1 MQLDITQIARHDK
14 CEEEEKRKFDRVVR
28 HVALFFPSVH
38 TKDRRQTNGHKA
50 DVHRY
55 DKRTK

>member
-38 TKDRRQTNGHKA
+38 TKDRRQTNGQ
-50 DVHRY
+50 
-55 DKRTK
+55 